1 MLYFWQLQRLGD
13 KGEYCPST
21 SRCFR
26 YGVKF
31 MIDQRMGRR
40 VIRVEKTDAAGG
52 LYEARLR
59 PVGFGASHSV
69 CSSSV
74 PIGS

>member
-1 MLYFWQLQRLGD
+1 MCLSD
-13 KGEYCPST
+13 I
-21 SRCFR
+21 RCFWD
-26 YGVKF
+26 GVKF

-40 VIRVEKTDAAGG
+40 VIRIEKINATGG

-59 PVGFGASHSV
+59 PMGFGASHSV